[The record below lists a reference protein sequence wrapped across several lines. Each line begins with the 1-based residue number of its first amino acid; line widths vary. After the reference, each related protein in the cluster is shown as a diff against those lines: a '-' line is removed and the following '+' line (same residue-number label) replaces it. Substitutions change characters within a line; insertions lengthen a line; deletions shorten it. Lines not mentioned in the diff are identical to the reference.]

1 MLPNKIFF
9 FIIITIIFTIKCDSK
24 SNSNDESN
32 DEGHKQFKEQ
42 LKQYL
47 IETKL
52 LNSEKPIEREE
63 MKKIF
68 IDVMTEKDPQYI
80 PEFLKAILDKLSK
93 YFIDK
98 YYKKKK
104 IIKGKDIYDLINME
118 EISMKFQQIT
128 GNPDFD
134 FTELDDEEEYE
145 YEEEDNTNKK
155 TSDL

>member
-1 MLPNKIFF
+1 MLPNKIFL
-9 FIIITIIFTIKCDSK
+9 FIFITIIFNINCDSK
-24 SNSNDESN
+24 SNSNDDDY
-32 DEGHKQFKEQ
+32 DEGHKQFKDQ

-104 IIKGKDIYDLINME
+104 IIRGKDLYDLIDIE
-118 EISMKFQQIT
+118 PIAAKFQQLT
-128 GNPDFD
+128 GSYDYDFD
-134 FTELDDEEEYE
+134 ESEEENETEGNNDNKKSTEL
-145 YEEEDNTNKK
+145 
-155 TSDL
+155 

>member
-1 MLPNKIFF
+1 MLPNKIFL
-9 FIIITIIFTIKCDSK
+9 FIFITINSK
-24 SNSNDESN
+24 SNSNDDDY

-52 LNSEKPIEREE
+52 INSEKPIEREK

-104 IIKGKDIYDLINME
+104 IIRGKDLYDLIDIE
-118 EISMKFQQIT
+118 PIAAKFQQLT
-128 GNPDFD
+128 GSYDYDFD
-134 FTELDDEEEYE
+134 ESEEENETEGNNDNKKSTEL
-145 YEEEDNTNKK
+145 
-155 TSDL
+155 

>member
-104 IIKGKDIYDLINME
+104 IIKGKDLYDLIDIE
-118 EISMKFQQIT
+118 PIAAKFQQLT
-128 GNPDFD
+128 GSYDYDFD
-134 FTELDDEEEYE
+134 ESEEENETEGNNDNKKSTEL
-145 YEEEDNTNKK
+145 
-155 TSDL
+155 

>member
-9 FIIITIIFTIKCDSK
+9 FIVIAIIFITKCDLK
-24 SNSNDESN
+24 SNSNGDDN
-32 DEGHKQFKEQ
+32 YDEGQKQFKEQ

-47 IETKL
+47 IDTKL
-52 LNSEKPIEREE
+52 INSEKPIEREE

-104 IIKGKDIYDLINME
+104 IIRGKDLYDLIDIE
-118 EISMKFQQIT
+118 PIAAKFQQLT
-128 GNPDFD
+128 GSYDYDFD
-134 FTELDDEEEYE
+134 ESEEENETEANNDNKKSTEL
-145 YEEEDNTNKK
+145 
-155 TSDL
+155 

>member
-1 MLPNKIFF
+1 MLPNKIFL
-9 FIIITIIFTIKCDSK
+9 FIFITIIFNINCDSK
-24 SNSNDESN
+24 SNSNDDDY
-32 DEGHKQFKEQ
+32 DEGHKQFKDQ

-47 IETKL
+47 TETKL
-52 LNSEKPIEREE
+52 INSEKPIEREE

-104 IIKGKDIYDLINME
+104 IIRGKDLYDLIDIE
-118 EISMKFQQIT
+118 PIAAKFQQLT
-128 GNPDFD
+128 GSYDYDFD
-134 FTELDDEEEYE
+134 ESEEENE
-145 YEEEDNTNKK
+145 TEGNNDNKK
-155 TSDL
+155 STDL

>member
-1 MLPNKIFF
+1 MLPNKIFL
-9 FIIITIIFTIKCDSK
+9 FIFITIIFNINCDSK
-24 SNSNDESN
+24 SNSNDDDY

-104 IIKGKDIYDLINME
+104 IIRGKDLYDLIDIE
-118 EISMKFQQIT
+118 PIAAKFQQLT
-128 GNPDFD
+128 GSYDYDFD
-134 FTELDDEEEYE
+134 ESEEENETEGNNDNKKSTEL
-145 YEEEDNTNKK
+145 
-155 TSDL
+155 

>member
-24 SNSNDESN
+24 STSNDESY

-104 IIKGKDIYDLINME
+104 IIRGKDLYDLIDIE
-118 EISMKFQQIT
+118 PIAAKFQQLT
-128 GNPDFD
+128 GSYDYDFD
-134 FTELDDEEEYE
+134 ESEEENETEGNNDNKKSTEL
-145 YEEEDNTNKK
+145 
-155 TSDL
+155 

>member
-1 MLPNKIFF
+1 MLPNKISFYI
-9 FIIITIIFTIKCDSK
+9 FILINFYIKCNTKSDSPDD
-24 SNSNDESN
+24 NY
-32 DEGHKQFKEQ
+32 DEGNKQFKEQ

-52 LNSEKPIEREE
+52 LNSERPIEREE

-104 IIKGKDIYDLINME
+104 IIRGKDLYDLIDIE
-118 EISMKFQQIT
+118 PISAKFQQLT
-128 GNPDFD
+128 GSYDYDFD
-134 FTELDDEEEYE
+134 DSEDENENEGNDENKKSTEL
-145 YEEEDNTNKK
+145 
-155 TSDL
+155 

>member
-1 MLPNKIFF
+1 MLPNKIFL
-9 FIIITIIFTIKCDSK
+9 FIFITIIFNINCDSK
-24 SNSNDESN
+24 SNSNDDDY
-32 DEGHKQFKEQ
+32 DEGHKQFKDQ

-47 IETKL
+47 IDTKL
-52 LNSEKPIEREE
+52 INSEKPIEREE

-104 IIKGKDIYDLINME
+104 IIRGKDLYDLIDIE
-118 EISMKFQQIT
+118 PIAAKFQQLT
-128 GNPDFD
+128 GSYDYDFD
-134 FTELDDEEEYE
+134 ESEEENETEGNNDNKKSTEL
-145 YEEEDNTNKK
+145 
-155 TSDL
+155 

>member
-1 MLPNKIFF
+1 MLFKWFWY
-9 FIIITIIFTIKCDSK
+9 IFTIKCDSK

-104 IIKGKDIYDLINME
+104 IIKGKDLYDLIDIE
-118 EISMKFQQIT
+118 PIAAKFQQLT
-128 GNPDFD
+128 GSYDYDFD
-134 FTELDDEEEYE
+134 ESEGEDENEENNDNKKSTEL
-145 YEEEDNTNKK
+145 
-155 TSDL
+155 

>member
-1 MLPNKIFF
+1 MLPNKIFL
-9 FIIITIIFTIKCDSK
+9 FIFITIIFNINCDSK
-24 SNSNDESN
+24 SNSNDDDY

-52 LNSEKPIEREE
+52 INSEKPIEREE

-104 IIKGKDIYDLINME
+104 IIRGKDLYDLIDIE
-118 EISMKFQQIT
+118 PIAAKFQQLT
-128 GNPDFD
+128 GSYDYDFD
-134 FTELDDEEEYE
+134 ESEEENETEGNNDNKKSTEL
-145 YEEEDNTNKK
+145 
-155 TSDL
+155 

>member
-9 FIIITIIFTIKCDSK
+9 FIVIAIIFNIKCDLK
-24 SNSNDESN
+24 SNSNGDDN
-32 DEGHKQFKEQ
+32 YDEGQKQFKEQ

-47 IETKL
+47 TETKL
-52 LNSEKPIEREE
+52 INSEKPIEREE

-104 IIKGKDIYDLINME
+104 IIRGKDLYDLIDIE
-118 EISMKFQQIT
+118 PIAAKFQQLT
-128 GNPDFD
+128 GSYDYDFD
-134 FTELDDEEEYE
+134 ESEEENETEGNNDNKKSTEL
-145 YEEEDNTNKK
+145 
-155 TSDL
+155 

>member
-1 MLPNKIFF
+1 MLPNKIFI
-9 FIIITIIFTIKCDSK
+9 FIFITIIFNINCDSK
-24 SNSNDESN
+24 SNSNGDDN
-32 DEGHKQFKEQ
+32 YDEGQKQFKEQ

-47 IETKL
+47 IDTKL
-52 LNSEKPIEREE
+52 INSEKPIEREE

-104 IIKGKDIYDLINME
+104 IIRGKDLYDLIDIE
-118 EISMKFQQIT
+118 PIAAKFQQLT
-128 GNPDFD
+128 GSYDYDFD
-134 FTELDDEEEYE
+134 ESEEENETEGNNDNKKSTEL
-145 YEEEDNTNKK
+145 
-155 TSDL
+155 

>member
-9 FIIITIIFTIKCDSK
+9 FIVIAIIFNIKCDLK
-24 SNSNDESN
+24 SNSNGHDN
-32 DEGHKQFKEQ
+32 YDEGQKQFKEQ

-47 IETKL
+47 IDTKL
-52 LNSEKPIEREE
+52 INSEKPIEREE

-104 IIKGKDIYDLINME
+104 IIRGKDLYDLIDIE
-118 EISMKFQQIT
+118 PIAAKFQQLT
-128 GNPDFD
+128 GSYDYDFD
-134 FTELDDEEEYE
+134 ESEEENETEGNNDNKKSTEL
-145 YEEEDNTNKK
+145 
-155 TSDL
+155 

>member
-1 MLPNKIFF
+1 MLPNKIFL
-9 FIIITIIFTIKCDSK
+9 FIFITIIFNINCDSK
-24 SNSNDESN
+24 SNSNDDDY

-47 IETKL
+47 IDTKL
-52 LNSEKPIEREE
+52 INSEKPIEREE

-104 IIKGKDIYDLINME
+104 IIRGKDLYDLIDIE
-118 EISMKFQQIT
+118 PIAAKFQQLT
-128 GNPDFD
+128 GSYDYDFD
-134 FTELDDEEEYE
+134 ESEEENETEGNNDNKKSTEL
-145 YEEEDNTNKK
+145 
-155 TSDL
+155 

>member
-1 MLPNKIFF
+1 MLHNKFF
-9 FIIITIIFTIKCDSK
+9 LLITISIIFGIKCNSK
-24 SNSNDESN
+24 STTLEDDY
-32 DEGHKQFKEQ
+32 DEGNKQFKEQ

-52 LNSEKPIEREE
+52 FNSERPIEREE

-68 IDVMTEKDPQYI
+68 IDVMTEKDPEYI

-104 IIKGKDIYDLINME
+104 IIRGKDLYDLIDIE
-118 EISMKFQQIT
+118 PISAKFQQLT
-128 GNPDFD
+128 GSYDYDFD
-134 FTELDDEEEYE
+134 DSEEENE
-145 YEEEDNTNKK
+145 GNDENNK
-155 TSDL
+155 SNEL

>member
-104 IIKGKDIYDLINME
+104 IIKGKDLYDLIDIE
-118 EISMKFQQIT
+118 PIAAKFQQLT
-128 GNPDFD
+128 GSYDYDFD
-134 FTELDDEEEYE
+134 ESEGEDENEENNDNKKSTEL
-145 YEEEDNTNKK
+145 
-155 TSDL
+155 

>member
-104 IIKGKDIYDLINME
+104 IIKGKDLYDLIDIE
-118 EISMKFQQIT
+118 PIAAKFQQLT
-128 GNPDFD
+128 GSYDYDFD
-134 FTELDDEEEYE
+134 ESEAENENEENNDNKKSTEL
-145 YEEEDNTNKK
+145 
-155 TSDL
+155 

>member
-24 SNSNDESN
+24 SNSNDESY

-104 IIKGKDIYDLINME
+104 IIRGKDLYDLIDIE
-118 EISMKFQQIT
+118 PIAEKFQQLT
-128 GNPDFD
+128 GSYDYDFD
-134 FTELDDEEEYE
+134 ESEAENENEENNDNKKSTEL
-145 YEEEDNTNKK
+145 
-155 TSDL
+155 

>member
-1 MLPNKIFF
+1 MLPNKIFL
-9 FIIITIIFTIKCDSK
+9 FIFITIIFNINCDSK
-24 SNSNDESN
+24 SNSNDDDY
-32 DEGHKQFKEQ
+32 DEGQKQFKEQ

-47 IETKL
+47 IDTKL
-52 LNSEKPIEREE
+52 INSEKPIEREE

-104 IIKGKDIYDLINME
+104 IIRGKDLYDLIDIE
-118 EISMKFQQIT
+118 PIAAKFQQLT
-128 GNPDFD
+128 GSYDYDFD
-134 FTELDDEEEYE
+134 ESEEENETEGNNDNKKSTEL
-145 YEEEDNTNKK
+145 
-155 TSDL
+155 

>member
-93 YFIDK
+93 YFIDN

-104 IIKGKDIYDLINME
+104 IIKGKDLYDLIDIE
-118 EISMKFQQIT
+118 PIAAKFQQLT
-128 GNPDFD
+128 GSYDYDFD
-134 FTELDDEEEYE
+134 ESEAENENEENN
-145 YEEEDNTNKK
+145 DNKK
-155 TSDL
+155 SKKL